1 MSNSRNIPLTVAAK
15 RGRIAAGCAIVLAAL
30 GTPLAYAGEV
40 KAGDNGGV
48 VYDAGIDGM
57 EIEWNADGS
66 MKRIS
71 STWRHP
77 VVIPDRPGVSKAQ
90 VIAEEKAKAAIIR
103 YMNQM
108 SSSER
113 LVTEISDDVSST
125 TAKTNNGQIEM
136 SSEANRKIGES
147 LRETTRSFAQGRL
160 RGVIVLEKGFHP
172 KTGEVWVTVGMS
184 EKTMAASAKLAEA
197 TNSASGETVGPNT
210 KAPNSPRPAVVVGEG
225 ALMPQDAEVRRS
237 STKDW

>member
-1 MSNSRNIPLTVAAK
+1 MTNSRHKLLTVAAS
-15 RGRIAAGCAIVLAAL
+15 RGRLAAACAILLATL
-30 GTPLAYAGEV
+30 GAPPVHAGEV
-40 KAGDNGGV
+40 KAGENGGF
-48 VYDAGIDGM
+48 VYDAGVDGM

-77 VVIPDRPGVSKAQ
+77 VVIPDRPGISKAQ
-90 VIAEEKAKAAIIR
+90 IIAEEKAKAAIIR
-103 YMNQM
+103 YMHQM

-125 TAKTNNGQIEM
+125 TAKTNNGQVEM

-147 LRETTRSFAQGRL
+147 LRETTRSFSQGRL
-160 RGVIVLEKGFHP
+160 RGVVVLEKGFHP

-184 EKTMAASAKLAEA
+184 QKTMAASAKLAEA
-197 TNSASGETVGPNT
+197 INSASGETVGPNA
-210 KAPNSPRPAVVVGEG
+210 KAPNAARPGAVINDG
-225 ALMPQDAEVRRS
+225 ALMPQEAEVRRS
-237 STKDW
+237 RTKDW